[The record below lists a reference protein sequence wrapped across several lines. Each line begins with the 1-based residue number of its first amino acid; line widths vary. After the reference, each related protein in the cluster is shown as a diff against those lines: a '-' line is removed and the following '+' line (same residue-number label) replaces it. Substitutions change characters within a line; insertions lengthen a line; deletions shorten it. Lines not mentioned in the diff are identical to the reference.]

1 MMSNDIIR
9 HYLKDNDFFYVFHIQ
24 RHDGWE
30 WYTTIHRNNVT
41 KPIII
46 IVILKVIM
54 TSRRRG
60 KSHITI

>member
-1 MMSNDIIR
+1 MLNDIIR
-9 HYLKDNDFFYVFHIQ
+9 HYLNDDDLIYVFHTQ
-24 RHDGWE
+24 RHGGGKWN
-30 WYTTIHRNNVT
+30 TTIHRNAVT

-54 TSRRRG
+54 ASRRRG